1 MEIQLGT
8 TALEILKWVGIVFA
22 AGLIGYFGRYLGQ
35 LLIERI
41 HKKEP
46 EPTRTAEVIKEIPAD
61 KGAVSEEDKLKAE
74 KKQLKLDKKRAKK
87 AIKPSSEE

>member
-1 MEIQLGT
+1 MEIRLGT

-46 EPTRTAEVIKEIPAD
+46 ETTRTVEVIKEVPAD
-61 KGAVSEEDKLKAE
+61 KGALSEEDRLKIE
-74 KKQLKLDKKRAKK
+74 KKRLKLEKKRAKK
-87 AIKPSSEE
+87 AGKPSAEE